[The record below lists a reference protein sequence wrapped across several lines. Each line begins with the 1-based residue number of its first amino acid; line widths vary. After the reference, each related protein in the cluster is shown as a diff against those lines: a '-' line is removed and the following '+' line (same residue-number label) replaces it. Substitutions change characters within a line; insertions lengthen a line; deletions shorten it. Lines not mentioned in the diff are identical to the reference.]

1 MQRIFVFNLL
11 LILLINLLVKPLY
24 IFGIDIQVQNR
35 LGPEEYGLF
44 FTLFSFTYLFQIIN
58 DFGIQVY
65 NTRSIARKPGAVIQQ
80 FSAFLK
86 AKLLLAIAYTI
97 LIWVIAWVLG
107 YTIYGK
113 LLLLIMIN
121 QILISLVLFL
131 RSNISGLG
139 LYRTDSILSAMDK
152 AIMIL
157 LCGALL
163 YLPGLREDFNLERFV
178 YAQTASL
185 VITAVIAWG
194 IILRKSKQVEKEPL
208 PVATLAGLLRASG
221 PFALAVFLMTIY
233 TRIDTVMIEQML
245 TDGKREAGVY
255 AAGFRLLDA
264 VNMVA
269 FLFTPLLLPM
279 FSKLLDR
286 ISELKALLRTSFEIM
301 FVLCISVGL
310 LGYFFSEDIMALLYK
325 GADKHWMRVFSLLI
339 LSFIPM
345 GLAYI
350 FGTLQTARGNMKRL
364 SRLYGGLVTGNI
376 LLNFILIPDYLA
388 EGAAI
393 ATLATQSIATLALA
407 FFTIRDYR
415 IPISFRYCLRIV
427 GFTVLMAISVYA
439 IAMLV
444 PWSFL
449 YRLIL
454 AITVMVLISLVA
466 GLFKPREMLS
476 LLSRQ
481 DAS

>member
-1 MQRIFVFNLL
+1 MRRAFIINLI

-44 FTLFSFTYLFQIIN
+44 FTLFSFTYLLQIIN
-58 DFGIQVY
+58 DFGIQIY
-65 NTRSIARKPGAVIQQ
+65 NTRSIARKPGAVVQQ
-80 FSAFLK
+80 FGAFLK
-86 AKLLLAIAYTI
+86 VKLLLAIVYTI
-97 LIWVIAWVLG
+97 LIWAVAWALG
-107 YTIYGK
+107 YVIYGK

-121 QILISLVLFL
+121 QILISFVLFL

-152 AIMIL
+152 GIMIL

-185 VITAVIAWG
+185 VITGIIAWVT
-194 IILRKSKQVEKEPL
+194 ILRKSKQVEKEPT
-208 PVATLAGLLRASG
+208 PVFTITGLLRASG

-233 TRIDTVMIEQML
+233 TRIDTVMIEQL
-245 TDGKREAGVY
+245 VSDGKREAGVY

-264 VNMVA
+264 VNMIA

-286 ISELKALLRTSFEIM
+286 IAELKALLRTSFEIM
-301 FVLCISVGL
+301 FALCISVSL
-310 LGYFFSEDIMALLYK
+310 LGYFFSEEIMGFLYK
-325 GADKHWMRVFSLLI
+325 GADRHWMRVFSLLI

-364 SRLYGGLVTGNI
+364 NWLYGALVTGNI

-388 EGAAI
+388 AGAAI
-393 ATLATQSIATLALA
+393 ATLATQSIATATLVL
-407 FFTIRDYR
+407 FTINDYR
-415 IPISFRYCLRIV
+415 IKVSFRYCLRIA

-439 IAMLV
+439 IASLA

-449 YRLIL
+449 FRFIL
-454 AITVMVLISLVA
+454 AILCMGLLSLTW
-466 GLFKPREMLS
+466 GLFKPGVLLS
-476 LLSRQ
+476 LTGRQ
-481 DAS
+481 DQQ